1 MILKNGEKMNLDDF
15 IEEIESMYQDAT
27 ERGFDSI
34 VIAIDAGLYNTY
46 YINDTEDGFQ
56 CDLFDYV
63 FDDLYDIS
71 SQLYDE
77 IQGNVIDI
85 RIEWNRGAYM
95 DEDQKRM
102 ACAWCD
108 GEIRHG
114 DKAYKR
120 TGYYGLYCSLECLV
134 KGSRLQYEEVII
146 NDEVINS
153 ECDR

>member
-63 FDDLYDIS
+63 FDNLYDIS

-85 RIEWNRGAYM
+85 RIE
-95 DEDQKRM
+95 
-102 ACAWCD
+102 
-108 GEIRHG
+108 
-114 DKAYKR
+114 
-120 TGYYGLYCSLECLV
+120 
-134 KGSRLQYEEVII
+134 
-146 NDEVINS
+146 
-153 ECDR
+153 

>member
-1 MILKNGEKMNLDDF
+1 MILKNGEKMNLEDF
-15 IEEIESMYQDAT
+15 IEEIESMYQDAI

-34 VIAIDAGLYNTY
+34 VIAIDTDLDNTY

-85 RIEWNRGAYM
+85 RIE
-95 DEDQKRM
+95 
-102 ACAWCD
+102 
-108 GEIRHG
+108 
-114 DKAYKR
+114 
-120 TGYYGLYCSLECLV
+120 
-134 KGSRLQYEEVII
+134 
-146 NDEVINS
+146 
-153 ECDR
+153 

>member
-34 VIAIDAGLYNTY
+34 VIAIDTDLDNTY
-46 YINDTEDGFQ
+46 YINDTEDEFQ

-85 RIEWNRGAYM
+85 RIE
-95 DEDQKRM
+95 
-102 ACAWCD
+102 
-108 GEIRHG
+108 
-114 DKAYKR
+114 
-120 TGYYGLYCSLECLV
+120 
-134 KGSRLQYEEVII
+134 
-146 NDEVINS
+146 
-153 ECDR
+153 

>member
-1 MILKNGEKMNLDDF
+1 MTLKKGDKMNLDVF
-15 IEEIESMYQDAT
+15 IKQIESMYQDAT

-46 YINDTEDGFQ
+46 YINDTEEGFQ

-85 RIEWNRGAYM
+85 RIE
-95 DEDQKRM
+95 
-102 ACAWCD
+102 
-108 GEIRHG
+108 
-114 DKAYKR
+114 
-120 TGYYGLYCSLECLV
+120 
-134 KGSRLQYEEVII
+134 
-146 NDEVINS
+146 
-153 ECDR
+153 

>member
-1 MILKNGEKMNLDDF
+1 MNLDDF

-34 VIAIDAGLYNTY
+34 VIAIDTDLDNTY

-85 RIEWNRGAYM
+85 RIE
-95 DEDQKRM
+95 
-102 ACAWCD
+102 
-108 GEIRHG
+108 
-114 DKAYKR
+114 
-120 TGYYGLYCSLECLV
+120 
-134 KGSRLQYEEVII
+134 
-146 NDEVINS
+146 
-153 ECDR
+153 

>member
-46 YINDTEDGFQ
+46 YINNTEDGFQ

-85 RIEWNRGAYM
+85 RIE
-95 DEDQKRM
+95 
-102 ACAWCD
+102 
-108 GEIRHG
+108 
-114 DKAYKR
+114 
-120 TGYYGLYCSLECLV
+120 
-134 KGSRLQYEEVII
+134 
-146 NDEVINS
+146 
-153 ECDR
+153 

>member
-34 VIAIDAGLYNTY
+34 VIAIDTDLDNTY
-46 YINDTEDGFQ
+46 YINDTEDGLK
-56 CDLFDYV
+56 CALFDYV

-85 RIEWNRGAYM
+85 RIE
-95 DEDQKRM
+95 
-102 ACAWCD
+102 
-108 GEIRHG
+108 
-114 DKAYKR
+114 
-120 TGYYGLYCSLECLV
+120 
-134 KGSRLQYEEVII
+134 
-146 NDEVINS
+146 
-153 ECDR
+153 

>member
-1 MILKNGEKMNLDDF
+1 
-15 IEEIESMYQDAT
+15 
-27 ERGFDSI
+27 
-34 VIAIDAGLYNTY
+34 
-46 YINDTEDGFQ
+46 
-56 CDLFDYV
+56 
-63 FDDLYDIS
+63 
-71 SQLYDE
+71 
-77 IQGNVIDI
+77 
-85 RIEWNRGAYM
+85 M
-95 DEDQKRM
+95 DEDQKHM

-108 GEIRHG
+108 GEIRYG

>member
-1 MILKNGEKMNLDDF
+1 MDLDVF
-15 IEEIESMYQDAT
+15 IEEIKSVYQDAT

-34 VIAIDAGLYNTY
+34 VIAIDTDSDNTY

-85 RIEWNRGAYM
+85 RIE
-95 DEDQKRM
+95 
-102 ACAWCD
+102 
-108 GEIRHG
+108 
-114 DKAYKR
+114 
-120 TGYYGLYCSLECLV
+120 
-134 KGSRLQYEEVII
+134 
-146 NDEVINS
+146 
-153 ECDR
+153 

>member
-1 MILKNGEKMNLDDF
+1 MTLKNGEKMNLDDF

-71 SQLYDE
+71 SRLYDE

-85 RIEWNRGAYM
+85 RIE
-95 DEDQKRM
+95 
-102 ACAWCD
+102 
-108 GEIRHG
+108 
-114 DKAYKR
+114 
-120 TGYYGLYCSLECLV
+120 
-134 KGSRLQYEEVII
+134 
-146 NDEVINS
+146 
-153 ECDR
+153 

>member
-1 MILKNGEKMNLDDF
+1 MTLKNGEKMNLDDF

-46 YINDTEDGFQ
+46 YINDTEEGFQ

-71 SQLYDE
+71 SQLYNE

-85 RIEWNRGAYM
+85 RIE
-95 DEDQKRM
+95 
-102 ACAWCD
+102 
-108 GEIRHG
+108 
-114 DKAYKR
+114 
-120 TGYYGLYCSLECLV
+120 
-134 KGSRLQYEEVII
+134 
-146 NDEVINS
+146 
-153 ECDR
+153 

>member
-15 IEEIESMYQDAT
+15 IEKIESMYQDAT

-34 VIAIDAGLYNTY
+34 VIAIDTDLDNTY

-85 RIEWNRGAYM
+85 RIE
-95 DEDQKRM
+95 
-102 ACAWCD
+102 
-108 GEIRHG
+108 
-114 DKAYKR
+114 
-120 TGYYGLYCSLECLV
+120 
-134 KGSRLQYEEVII
+134 
-146 NDEVINS
+146 
-153 ECDR
+153 

>member
-34 VIAIDAGLYNTY
+34 VIAIDTDLDNTY
-46 YINDTEDGFQ
+46 YANDTEDGFQ

-85 RIEWNRGAYM
+85 RIE
-95 DEDQKRM
+95 
-102 ACAWCD
+102 
-108 GEIRHG
+108 
-114 DKAYKR
+114 
-120 TGYYGLYCSLECLV
+120 
-134 KGSRLQYEEVII
+134 
-146 NDEVINS
+146 
-153 ECDR
+153 

>member
-1 MILKNGEKMNLDDF
+1 MNLDDF

-34 VIAIDAGLYNTY
+34 VIAIDTVLDNTY

-85 RIEWNRGAYM
+85 RIE
-95 DEDQKRM
+95 
-102 ACAWCD
+102 
-108 GEIRHG
+108 
-114 DKAYKR
+114 
-120 TGYYGLYCSLECLV
+120 
-134 KGSRLQYEEVII
+134 
-146 NDEVINS
+146 
-153 ECDR
+153 

>member
-34 VIAIDAGLYNTY
+34 VIAIDTDLDNTY

-85 RIEWNRGAYM
+85 RIE
-95 DEDQKRM
+95 
-102 ACAWCD
+102 
-108 GEIRHG
+108 
-114 DKAYKR
+114 
-120 TGYYGLYCSLECLV
+120 
-134 KGSRLQYEEVII
+134 
-146 NDEVINS
+146 
-153 ECDR
+153 